1 MASTLP
7 ISRVVNVT
15 VNLGAT
21 AAATRNFG
29 AMLVIGATNVIDATE
44 RIRSYSSISEVA
56 ADFGTSAPEYQ
67 AAVIFFGQSPTPSIL
82 NIGRWVQSG
91 SSALLRGRILS
102 DDEQE
107 LANFTDVTA
116 GTLNLTIGGS
126 AVALTA
132 IDLSEQTNL
141 NGVASV
147 ISDKLGANGTCTW
160 NGSRFT
166 IATATTGSSATIS
179 ATVTG
184 TLADALGMDEE
195 SDPTV
200 VAGADAET
208 ITDCIATL
216 LDYPNW
222 YGAVIASNLSEA
234 QVLAAAALIEA
245 ASPSRILAVT
255 SQDTNDT
262 DPTVDTGIGA
272 QLHENGYNRSLCI
285 YSSDEPYAAA
295 TILGRMSTVN
305 FNGSNTTI
313 TLKFKQAP
321 GVSPEYLRTS
331 QANALQDRDINVFA
345 AYNNDTSILQEGTM
359 SGGWFIDERHGL
371 DWLQDYLQT
380 ALYNLLYTSNTKIGQ
395 DETGINALISECER
409 AMNQAVVNGLCAPG
423 VWNGDEFG
431 ALRKGDT
438 LTKGYYIYVQPLAE
452 QSQADREA
460 RKAPAIQIGAKLRG
474 AVHFVDV
481 SLIINR

>member
-15 VNLGAT
+15 VNLGST

-29 AMLVIGATNVIDATE
+29 AMCVIGASNVIDATE
-44 RIRSYSSISEVA
+44 RLRAYSSIAEVA
-56 ADFGTSAPEYQ
+56 ADFGTAAPEYR
-67 AAVIFFGQSPTPSIL
+67 AALVFFSQSPTPSIL
-82 NIGRWVQSG
+82 YIGRWVQTG
-91 SSALLRGRILS
+91 SSALLRGRILAT
-102 DDEQE
+102 DEQDIS
-107 LANFTDVTA
+107 NFTEVTA
-116 GTLNLTIGGS
+116 GTLSLSIGGA
-126 AVALTA
+126 AVNLTA
-132 IDLSEQTNL
+132 IDLSEATNL
-141 NGVASV
+141 NGVASA
-147 ISDKLGANGTCTW
+147 IADKLGANGSCVW
-160 NGSRFT
+160 NGSRFV
-166 IATATTGSSATIS
+166 ISTATTGSSATIS

-184 TLADALGMDEE
+184 TLADALGLDAD
-195 SDPTV
+195 SNPTV

-208 ITDCIATL
+208 IAAAVATL
-216 LDYPNW
+216 LDYPAW
-222 YGAVIASNLSEA
+222 YGATIAAQLTAAEVLS
-234 QVLAAAALIEA
+234 VAALIEA

-262 DPTVDTGIGA
+262 DSSVSSGIGA
-272 QLHENGYNRSLCI
+272 QLHEKGYNRTTCI

-295 TILGRMSTVN
+295 TILGRIATVN

-331 QANALQDRDINVFA
+331 QANALKNRDINVFA

-359 SGGWFIDERHGL
+359 CGGWFVDERHGL
-371 DWLQDYLQT
+371 DWLQDYVQT
-380 ALYNLLYTSNTKIGQ
+380 AIYNLLYTSGTKIGQ
-395 DETGINALISECER
+395 DESGINQLISTCEK
-409 AMNQAVVNGLCAPG
+409 AMNQAVVNGLCAAG

-452 QSQADREA
+452 QAQADREA
-460 RKAPAIQIGAKLRG
+460 RKAPAIQIGAKLKG

>member
-29 AMLVIGATNVIDATE
+29 AMCVIGASNVIDATE
-44 RIRSYSSISEVA
+44 RIRAYSSIAEVA
-56 ADFGTSAPEYQ
+56 ADFGTAAPEYAA
-67 AAVIFFGQSPTPSIL
+67 AAVFFGQSPTPSIL
-82 NIGRWVQSG
+82 YIGRWVQTG
-91 SSALLRGRILS
+91 SSALLRGRILAT
-102 DDEQE
+102 DEQDIS
-107 LANFTDVTA
+107 NFTDITA
-116 GTLNLTIGGS
+116 GTLSLSIGGQ
-126 AVALTA
+126 AVNLTA
-132 IDLSEQTNL
+132 IDLSEATNL
-141 NGVASV
+141 NGVASA
-147 ISDKLGANGTCTW
+147 IADKLGANGSCVW
-160 NGSRFT
+160 NGSRFV
-166 IATATTGSSATIS
+166 ISTATTGSSATIS

-184 TLADALGMDEE
+184 TLADPLGMDAD
-195 SDPTV
+195 SNPTV

-208 ITDCIATL
+208 IADGVATL
-216 LDYPNW
+216 LDFPAW
-222 YGAVIASNLSEA
+222 YGATIAADLSAA
-234 QVLAAAALIEA
+234 QILSVAALIEA

-262 DPTVDTGIGA
+262 DSSVVTGIGT
-272 QLHENGYNRSLCI
+272 QLHEKGYNRTTCI

-295 TILGRMSTVN
+295 AILGRIATVN

-313 TLKFKQAP
+313 TLKFKQAA

-331 QANALQDRDINVFA
+331 QANALKDRDINVFA
-345 AYNNDTSILQEGTM
+345 AYNNDTAILQEGTM
-359 SGGWFIDERHGL
+359 SGGWFVDERHGL

-380 ALYNLLYTSNTKIGQ
+380 ALYNLLYTSGTKIGQ
-395 DETGINALISECER
+395 DESGINQLISTCEK
-409 AMNQAVVNGLCAPG
+409 AMNQAVVNGLCAAG

-452 QSQADREA
+452 QAQADREA
-460 RKAPAIQIGAKLRG
+460 RKAPAIQIGAKLKG